1 MKKGK
6 LKPRVKRTSVMKY
19 TGNRNVAAAMAVN
32 HRNQALIVSRR
43 YK

>member
-6 LKPRVKRTSVMKY
+6 LKPRVKRTSMKY
-19 TGNRNVAAAMAVN
+19 TGNKNVAAAMAVN
-32 HRNQALIVSRR
+32 HRNQAIIVSRR